1 MVNGAPV
8 DAPETVATAIR
19 IGHPVSADK
28 AKRAVEISGGR
39 FLAVSDDEI
48 LDAQKLLASSDGVF
62 AEPASCAPLAGLLK
76 LKREG
81 GLPSGLRIVMVLTG
95 NGLKDPDAAT
105 SRVPAPVE
113 IDGTREALM
122 EVLHS

>member
-1 MVNGAPV
+1 
-8 DAPETVATAIR
+8 
-19 IGHPVSADK
+19 
-28 AKRAVEISGGR
+28 
-39 FLAVSDDEI
+39 
-48 LDAQKLLASSDGVF
+48 
-62 AEPASCAPLAGLLK
+62 
-76 LKREG
+76 
-81 GLPSGLRIVMVLTG
+81 MVLTG